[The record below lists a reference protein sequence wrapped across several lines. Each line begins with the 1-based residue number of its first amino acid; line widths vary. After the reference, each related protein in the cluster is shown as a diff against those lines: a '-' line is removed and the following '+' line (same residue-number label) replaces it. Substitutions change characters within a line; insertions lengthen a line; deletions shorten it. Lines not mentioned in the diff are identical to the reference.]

1 LDVVVVTVGAGHLPG
16 LHGDALDITARFRI
30 TEEAREREGGGGLLG
45 LLLRC
50 VDIEGPG
57 FREAAD
63 GKRACVVVSY
73 NVTTQSMCAGWA
85 VAAGS
90 AAGGGGG
97 GGGGG
102 NASGSFDF
110 NALENKR
117 CVTADILPMG
127 KKNDDGGGGEAATAA
142 AAAHSVLELR
152 VFLDRSII
160 ELYANGAALTQRC
173 LLPDGVDLQA
183 PTNASA
189 DVFFYTEPS
198 PGRGASGGA
207 DAFAPHY
214 LGGSGG
220 SDGGEPSGVHL
231 VSLEAWRMGTMWGA
245 VS

>member
-1 LDVVVVTVGAGHLPG
+1 MDVVVVTVGAGHLPG

-97 GGGGG
+97 G

-183 PTNASA
+183 PKNASA
-189 DVFFYTEPS
+189 DVFFYAEPD
-198 PGRGASGGA
+198 PDEGASEGA
-207 DAFAPHY
+207 GAFAPHY
-214 LGGSGG
+214 LGSSGR
-220 SDGGEPSGVHL
+220 SDGGETSGVHL
-231 VSLEAWRMGTMWGA
+231 LSLEAWRMGTMWGS
-245 VS
+245 VR